1 MPHVMKI
8 STSILALLLIFP
20 LATLAAVP
28 KARPFCRPIA
38 WRSLPSHHPP
48 VQHPTDRQAILSR
61 LRDKVAQPQPLVAHI
76 LVPLCDNAH
85 QGIVKVNASLGNG
98 QNLKTNLYWGA
109 GYGIRTHFQ
118 RQAEWK
124 TLSVS
129 DPAEPH
135 ILERLVMRR
144 SYPNGATVVLVA
156 DAYDGA
162 YMKQCLEDYLDAL
175 CGIKHGHVQAGAESF
190 PAWGDADLL
199 AFNGHNGLMD
209 TDVRER
215 SFQGG
220 HARDAVVIACMS
232 HAYFEDHLRR
242 ASAYPLVTT
251 TNLLAPEAYIM
262 RAIIDAWA
270 QLKSGEE
277 VDLAAAQGNSSVQT
291 KCSLS
296 ASNRLFRTG
305 W

>member
-1 MPHVMKI
+1 MRFRNAAVWTAFALVAGWFLSIDVQAQTAPANR
-8 STSILALLLIFP
+8 SEILARL
-20 LATLAAVP
+20 
-28 KARPFCRPIA
+28 KA
-38 WRSLPSHHPP
+38 
-48 VQHPTDRQAILSR
+48 
-61 LRDKVAQPQPLVAHI
+61 KVAQKKPLIAHV
-76 LVPLCDNAH
+76 LVPLCDNAN

-109 GYGIRTHFQ
+109 GYGMRTHFQ
-118 RQAEWK
+118 RQTEWK

-144 SYPNGATVVLVA
+144 TYPNGATVILIA

-162 YMKQCLEDYLDAL
+162 FMQRCIEDYLDAL
-175 CGIKHGHVQAGAESF
+175 CGIKTGSVAAENEQYAAWAG
-190 PAWGDADLL
+190 ADLL

-209 TDVRER
+209 TEVAPR
-215 SFQGG
+215 SFQSGNSK
-220 HARDAVVIACMS
+220 DAVVIACFS
-232 HAYFEDHLRR
+232 HSWFEERLQT
-242 ASAYPLVTT
+242 AAAYPLVTT

-262 RAIIDAWA
+262 RAIIDTWA
-270 QLKSGEE
+270 MLKSGEE
-277 VDLAAAQGNSSVQT
+277 IDLAAAQGNTTYQ
-291 KCSLS
+291 KCSLA